1 MEQVE
6 VMASPRTAM
15 KKQVRALRRQ
25 GLVPLVVYGNK
36 IAPVNL
42 ETGEFDLRRA
52 IVRAGGQLIALKVK
66 GEGKS
71 RMVLVREVQRDRIAE
86 RLLHVDFYEVDMT
99 EKVHVDVQLELVGES
114 RLVRSGQANLLHVL
128 NEVEIECLPADIV
141 QFIPVDLSRL
151 AELDDSLYVRDLPVP
166 ETVKVLTPGD
176 ELVAKLQ
183 PIVEEPEE
191 EEEEVAPAVEPGEVE
206 VISRGKAEE
215 EEFEE

>member
-15 KKQVRALRRQ
+15 KKQVRALRKQ

-52 IVRAGGQLIALKVK
+52 IMRAGGQLIALKVK
-66 GEGKS
+66 GEDRS
-71 RMVLVREVQRDRIAE
+71 RMVLVHEVQRDEIAD
-86 RLLHVDFYEVDMT
+86 RLLHVDFYEVNMA

-141 QFIPVDLSRL
+141 QSIPVDLSRL

-166 ETVKVLTPGD
+166 ETVKILTPGD

-183 PIVEEPEE
+183 PIVEVVEE
-191 EEEEVAPAVEPGEVE
+191 EEEAPAVEPGEVE

-215 EEFEE
+215 EFEE